1 LSKVSFPLNLQGKAK
16 AMEESQFKQ
25 LLLDA
30 IANVTV
36 ATCTSGELQM
46 PLDFV
51 TITKGGVRNGSHHW
65 LCLRIILELAMD
77 MHSHNRTAPIQQ
89 DGKTLHLHS
98 VYRIMFFFSLH
109 LP

>member
-1 LSKVSFPLNLQGKAK
+1 
-16 AMEESQFKQ
+16 MEESQFKQ

-36 ATCTSGELQM
+36 ATCTSGELQT

-65 LCLRIILELAMD
+65 LCLCIILELAMD

-89 DGKTLHLHS
+89 MVKHFTFILYIVLCS
-98 VYRIMFFFSLH
+98 FFHFIYL
-109 LP
+109 